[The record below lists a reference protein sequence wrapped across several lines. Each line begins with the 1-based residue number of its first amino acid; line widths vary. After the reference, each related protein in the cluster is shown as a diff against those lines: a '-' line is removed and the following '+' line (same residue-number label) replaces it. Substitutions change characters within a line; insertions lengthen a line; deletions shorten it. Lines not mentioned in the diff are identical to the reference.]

1 MLTIS
6 VFVLGFSLIFLGV
19 IFFIRF
25 IMHFNKMKLEKQA
38 LQEDEYFK
46 FLRGFDK

>member
-1 MLTIS
+1 MLILS
-6 VFVLGFSLIFLGV
+6 IFVLGFSFILLGLIY
-19 IFFIRF
+19 FIRF
-25 IMHFNKMKLEKQA
+25 MLHFNKMKLEKQA